1 MGEVDGAD
9 YIGFYK
15 NHGFTGFP
23 EEIHWNIISRGWH
36 ESFFSLRNA
45 LPARTVEIDLN
56 GTSTGE
62 CGNSVSPRKCSWAP
76 KSLQMVTAV
85 TKLKDAYSLEE

>member
-23 EEIHWNIISRGWH
+23 EEIHQNIISRGWH
-36 ESFFSLRNA
+36 ESFFHSEMLSLPELWR
-45 LPARTVEIDLN
+45 
-56 GTSTGE
+56 
-62 CGNSVSPRKCSWAP
+62 
-76 KSLQMVTAV
+76 
-85 TKLKDAYSLEE
+85 